1 MSLHT
6 RISAMLDR
14 SAHPIH
20 RLGHHAAQ
28 EHPMNRPLLRPLLPM
43 LLAAAVLAPAGP
55 VVAQQTIDETRTLAA
70 DARVEVHNVKGSIR
84 ISAGSDDRLRLT
96 GQLGKDA
103 KLDVEGDDPDS
114 LKIEVDYPNSSGW
127 GWGWGGGGSGG
138 DTHLVLELPR
148 GVQLEVSAVSAEVEI
163 RGISGS
169 RLEAETVSG
178 SLVLSD
184 SAPGKL
190 ELSTVSGALRAD
202 TGAEA
207 IQLESV
213 SGELR
218 VVASR
223 ARTLR
228 AETVSGD
235 LEVELAQPAQDLRL
249 ETVSGSARLV
259 GGPAPGGSLRAET
272 LSGRLRLELPA
283 GTSAR
288 ISAESFSGRIRSAV
302 GEVEKAE
309 FGPGSSLSGQIGEGS
324 ARIQLETFSGDLDL
338 RIEGR

>member
-1 MSLHT
+1 MSQPIFISAAHT
-6 RISAMLDR
+6 RSAPTIIR
-14 SAHPIH
+14 RGH
-20 RLGHHAAQ
+20 RAVQ
-28 EHPMNRPLLRPLLPM
+28 ELSMNRPILRPLMPM
-43 LLAAAVLAPAGP
+43 LLAAGLLAQAGAAG
-55 VVAQQTIDETRTLAA
+55 AQQAIDETRTLAS
-70 DARVEVHNVKGSIR
+70 DARVEVHNIKGSIR
-84 ISAGSDDRLRLT
+84 ISAGNEDRLRLT

-103 KLDVEGDDPDS
+103 KLEIEGDDPDA
-114 LKIEVDYPNSSGW
+114 LKIEVEYPNSSGW

-148 GVQLEVSAVSAEVEI
+148 GVRLEVSAVSAEVEI
-163 RGISGS
+163 SGISGS
-169 RLEAETVSG
+169 VLEAETVSG
-178 SLVLSD
+178 SLVLTE

-202 TGAEA
+202 TGAES

-218 VVASR
+218 VVAPR
-223 ARTLR
+223 ARSLR

-235 LEVELAQPAQDLRL
+235 LEVELAQPAQDIRI
-249 ETVSGSARLV
+249 ETVSGSARLL

-283 GTSAR
+283 STSAR

-309 FGPGSSLSGQIGEGS
+309 FGPGSSLSGQIGDGS

-338 RIEGR
+338 RVEGR

>member
-1 MSLHT
+1 MSQPVFISAAHT
-6 RISAMLDR
+6 RSA
-14 SAHPIH
+14 PTIN
-20 RLGHHAAQ
+20 RLGHRAVQ
-28 EHPMNRPLLRPLLPM
+28 ELSMNRPTLRPLMPM
-43 LLAAAVLAPAGP
+43 LLAAAVLVPAGAAC
-55 VVAQQTIDETRTLAA
+55 AQQAIDETRTLAA
-70 DARVEVHNVKGSIR
+70 DARVEVHNIKGSIR

-103 KLDVEGDDPDS
+103 KLEIEGDDPDA
-114 LKIEVDYPNSSGW
+114 LKIEVEYPNSSGW

-163 RGISGS
+163 SGISGS
-169 RLEAETVSG
+169 VLEAETVSG

-190 ELSTVSGALRAD
+190 ELSTVSGGLRAD
-202 TGAEA
+202 TAAES

-218 VVASR
+218 LVASR
-223 ARTLR
+223 ARSLR

-235 LEVELAQPAQDLRL
+235 LEVELGQPAQDLRL

-283 GTSAR
+283 NTSAR

-309 FGPGSSLSGQIGEGS
+309 FGPGSSLSGQIGDGS

-338 RIEGR
+338 RVEGR